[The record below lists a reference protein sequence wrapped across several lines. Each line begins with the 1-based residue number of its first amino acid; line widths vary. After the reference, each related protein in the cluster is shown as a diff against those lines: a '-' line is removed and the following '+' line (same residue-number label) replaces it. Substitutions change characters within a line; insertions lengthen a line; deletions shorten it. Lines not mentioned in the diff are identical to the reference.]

1 MKRKYLFSNRIYI
14 VIYMYMSVYLT
25 NSESYYITNCK

>member
-1 MKRKYLFSNRIYI
+1 
-14 VIYMYMSVYLT
+14 MSVYLT